1 MHWEVKE
8 ENKKPFEREK
18 KYGTIE
24 IGYIKVFYEIRK
36 RWFDGQKIKVRQK
49 VGLEYCKTILW
60 VSLFKLE
67 NGNIIVRLKL

>member
-1 MHWEVKE
+1 M
-8 ENKKPFEREK
+8 
-18 KYGTIE
+18 
-24 IGYIKVFYEIRK
+24 FYEIRK

-67 NGNIIVRLKL
+67 NGNSTFKIIKDELIIVKYNDPTCHL